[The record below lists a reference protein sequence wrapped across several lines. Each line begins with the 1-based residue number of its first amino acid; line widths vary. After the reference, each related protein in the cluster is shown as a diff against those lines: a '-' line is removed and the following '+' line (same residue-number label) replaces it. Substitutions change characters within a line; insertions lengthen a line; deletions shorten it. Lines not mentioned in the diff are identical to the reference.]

1 MVKKVDLSK
10 VESVKEFVEIAKS
23 KTSEVVLKHNKWVV
37 DGKSILGIFSLNLS
51 TPVELIT
58 EDYSGFEAFI
68 VE

>member
-23 KTSEVVLKHNKWVV
+23 KTNEVVLKHNKWVV